1 MNKKTY
7 YGFVETDG
15 GMKYRTSSEPSL
27 DEMQEWVGGLIEYAP
42 VRPGAKFQY
51 HVDRESMVWGETLEV
66 IVNEEGLLLNL
77 ESNEIASIMACGMLQ
92 DATGW
97 QTLVGRAIVKYTID
111 EDDEPIDPIANAV
124 HFMQRCA
131 ELANDPSIAVSQE
144 VLEAMIREKNR
155 DRLREMFD

>member
-15 GMKYRTSSEPSL
+15 GMTYRMENEPTL

-51 HVDRESMVWGETLEV
+51 HVDKETMVWGETLEV

-77 ESNEIASIMACGMLQ
+77 ESNEIASIMACGMLE

-111 EDDEPIDPIANAV
+111 EDDEPINPIENAFQ
-124 HFMQRCA
+124 FMQRCA

-144 VLEAMIREKNR
+144 VLEALIREKNR
-155 DRLREMFD
+155 DKLREMFD